1 SPEKAYQQGHY
12 VESVLN
18 MVDIIAQQPN
28 QAATNKQITRLQSLV
43 TNVTQHY
50 QQQINQSATND
61 FPARIEAYS
70 ALLALRQQLDPLPLR
85 QYVANFSQHYT
96 IASLQKALAK
106 EYYDYARALPGQDVQ
121 AYLERSRL
129 YWQSTQ

>member
-1 SPEKAYQQGHY
+1 
-12 VESVLN
+12 
-18 MVDIIAQQPN
+18 
-28 QAATNKQITRLQSLV
+28 
-43 TNVTQHY
+43 
-50 QQQINQSATND
+50 

-129 YWQSTQ
+129 YWQSTQYDDYQNNHQQYQLNDKQYRQQQAALLYQQAKV